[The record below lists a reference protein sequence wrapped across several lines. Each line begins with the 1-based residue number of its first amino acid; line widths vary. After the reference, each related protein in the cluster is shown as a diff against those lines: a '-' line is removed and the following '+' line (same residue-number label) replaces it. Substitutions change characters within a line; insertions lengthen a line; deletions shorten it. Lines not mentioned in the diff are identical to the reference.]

1 MICTKAYIKSVPEE
15 GSNIFKVEVPL
26 MEDNTGTEAIFDAL
40 LCTVPG
46 HYKGLEVGDTV
57 FVEFEDDQYNTAI
70 ILGELFTEI
79 PTKSTTYSIINDLK
93 VTDTA
98 SLPPN
103 TRFGDYTAQDIM
115 NLYNKGG
122 GAGTINDDDLKQY
135 VQWINTETT
144 TSEGDVIDVYADKIR
159 VMSGQE
165 YDALIEEL
173 GSEGVEEDINF
184 INTLHFLWSI
194 PGTTPTEGGGDDEGG
209 DEGSEGGDDQE
220 SENDKYSNKKL
231 VDYILNTFCNSKK
244 IIATVTNYPRGTDW
258 RRINADMISYSI
270 NMSMRSGTESYMYWP
285 DITGRDNYN
294 YYSFFYG
301 TAITN
306 NSKKYES
313 DWERLPNMSKSK
325 FHIGDVITF
334 LNGGEYVYVG
344 VYAGT
349 VTIDGVQIKDAI
361 LCGGNLHNYKGSGYS
376 NIAPG
381 QKGLTRATVCTISDN
396 KLVSKTYNE
405 SSNESLGNYSESS
418 FTFTSCNVTRYKG

>member
-1 MICTKAYIKSVPEE
+1 MICTKAYIKAIPEE

-57 FVEFEDDQYNTAI
+57 FIEFEDDQYNTAI

-144 TSEGDVIDVYADKIR
+144 TSEGDIIDVYADKIR

-194 PGTTPTEGGGDDEGG
+194 PGTDPTGGDDEGG
-209 DEGSEGGDDQE
+209 GGGGDDPTPGPE
-220 SENDKYSNKKL
+220 PEPEVETYSYKKL
-231 VDYILNTFCNSKK
+231 VDFMKTKFYNNFDSATSLNQITGVSLNKWFYSVLYRERSERNR
-244 IIATVTNYPRGTDW
+244 YRY
-258 RRINADMISYSI
+258 NADFISWSFNLGKSGEYWHWMDKEGSTKIGPYSQFYENLAVNKSNDWNNVTGELKKGDI
-270 NMSMRSGTESYMYWP
+270 LSFIDSSNQYKFVALYVGTVAGTEKVCMCG
-285 DITGRDNYN
+285 DCFNN
-294 YYSFFYG
+294 
-301 TAITN
+301 TN
-306 NSKKYES
+306 
-313 DWERLPNMSKSK
+313 
-325 FHIGDVITF
+325 T
-334 LNGGEYVYVG
+334 
-344 VYAGT
+344 T
-349 VTIDGVQIKDAI
+349 VNATLKTIDEIY
-361 LCGGNLHNYKGSGYS
+361 NLTSTKSYK
-376 NIAPG
+376 I
-381 QKGLTRATVCTISDN
+381 
-396 KLVSKTYNE
+396 
-405 SSNESLGNYSESS
+405 
-418 FTFTSCNVTRYKG
+418 TRYKNDPSQ